1 MTDVSLF
8 WSQDKGSRALN
19 RAFYYDN
26 VNIKAEKMEIIGLT
40 MHFFEKKLGYI
51 FFFWGGGGGVVSE
64 DRL

>member
-8 WSQDKGSRALN
+8 WSKKKGGRALN

-26 VNIKAEKMEIIGLT
+26 VNIKAEKNWNNRFNIA
-40 MHFFEKKLGYI
+40 FFEKNWGL
-51 FFFWGGGGGVVSE
+51 FWVGGGVVSE